1 MLVVKFYAL
10 FGNKVPKKGIRK
22 MSRIG
27 KLAISLPDKVEVKVT
42 SGTVHVK
49 GPKGALQFNLP
60 HKVTVSVEA
69 SMVNVAREDDER
81 EARSLH
87 GLCRSIIANMIHGV
101 HTGFTRELDIN
112 GVGYRAEVKGKELHM
127 ALGYSHPVIYPL
139 PAGINAE
146 VDAKRTKIT
155 LTGIDKQ
162 LLGNTAAEV
171 RSFRKPEPYRGKGI
185 KYAEETIKRKEGKSA
200 GK

>member
-1 MLVVKFYAL
+1 
-10 FGNKVPKKGIRK
+10 

-27 KLAISLPDKVEVKVT
+27 KLPISLPEKVEVKVAN
-42 SGTVHVK
+42 GAVNVK
-49 GPKGALQFNLP
+49 GPKGALNFVLP
-60 HKVTVSVEA
+60 HKVN
-69 SMVNVAREDDER
+69 VNVDSSAVVVDRDGDDR

-87 GLCRSIIANMIHGV
+87 GLCRSTIANMVHGV
-101 HTGFTRELDIN
+101 SVGFTRELDIN
-112 GVGYRAEVKGKELHM
+112 GVGYKAEMKGKELHM

-139 PAGINAE
+139 PTGINGE

-162 LLGNTAAEV
+162 LLGNTAAKV
-171 RSFRKPEPYRGKGI
+171 RSFRPPEPYRGKGI

>member
-1 MLVVKFYAL
+1 
-10 FGNKVPKKGIRK
+10 

-27 KLAISLPDKVEVKVT
+27 KLPISIPEKVDVKVVN
-42 SGTVHVK
+42 SRVDVK
-49 GPKGALQFNLP
+49 GPKGSLNFLMP
-60 HKVTVSVEA
+60 HKVNATVESGAVL
-69 SMVNVAREDDER
+69 VVRDGDDS

-87 GLCRSIIANMIHGV
+87 GLCRSQIANMINGV
-101 HTGFTRELDIN
+101 SAGFTRELDIN

-139 PAGINAE
+139 PAGISAE

-162 LLGNTAAEV
+162 LLGNTAAKV
-171 RSFRKPEPYRGKGI
+171 RSFRPPEPYRGKGI
-185 KYAEETIKRKEGKSA
+185 KYAEETIRRKEGKSA

>member
-1 MLVVKFYAL
+1 
-10 FGNKVPKKGIRK
+10 

-27 KLAISLPDKVEVKVT
+27 KMPVSLPEKVEVKVSKT
-42 SGTVHVK
+42 SVDVK
-49 GPKGALQFNLP
+49 GPKGNLHFILP
-60 HKVTVSVEA
+60 KHVTVAVDGKSVVVTRD
-69 SMVNVAREDDER
+69 SDDR
-81 EARSLH
+81 IARSMH
-87 GLCRSIIANMIHGV
+87 GLCRNQIANMVFGV
-101 HTGFTRELDIN
+101 SQGFVRELDIN
-112 GVGYRAEVKGKELHM
+112 GVGYRAEMKGKELHM

-155 LTGIDKQ
+155 LSGIDKQ
-162 LLGNTAAEV
+162 LLGNTAAKV
-171 RSFRKPEPYRGKGI
+171 RSFRPPEPYRGKGI

>member
-1 MLVVKFYAL
+1 
-10 FGNKVPKKGIRK
+10 

-27 KLAISLPDKVEVKVT
+27 KLPISLPEKVEVKIANGAVA
-42 SGTVHVK
+42 VK
-49 GPKGALQFNLP
+49 GPKGALNFVLP
-60 HKVTVSVEA
+60 HKVSVSADASAVVVE
-69 SMVNVAREDDER
+69 REGDDR

-87 GLCRSIIANMIHGV
+87 GLCRSTIANMVHGV
-101 HTGFTRELDIN
+101 SVGFTRELDIN
-112 GVGYRAEVKGKELHM
+112 GVGYKAEMKGKDLHM

-139 PAGINAE
+139 PAGINGE

-155 LTGIDKQ
+155 LSGIDKQ
-162 LLGNTAAEV
+162 LLGNTAAKV
-171 RSFRKPEPYRGKGI
+171 RSFRPPEPYRGKGI

>member
-1 MLVVKFYAL
+1 
-10 FGNKVPKKGIRK
+10 

-27 KLAISLPDKVEVKVT
+27 KLPISIPDKVEVKVLNN
-42 SGTVHVK
+42 SVDVK
-49 GPKGALQFNLP
+49 GPKGNLKLALP
-60 HKVTVSVEA
+60 KHVSVVVDGASVTVS
-69 SMVNVAREDDER
+69 RDGEDR
-81 EARSLH
+81 IARSMH
-87 GLCRSIIANMIHGV
+87 GLSRNLIANMVKGV
-101 HTGFTRELDIN
+101 SIGFVRELEIN

-139 PAGINAE
+139 PVGIGAE

-162 LLGNTAAEV
+162 LLGNTAAEI
-171 RSFRKPEPYRGKGI
+171 RGYRPPEPYRGKGI